1 MQIYPRIGP
10 KSRNSMATREPS
22 FMHTT
27 NTTNVGD
34 SLDFE
39 LALLRRSLGGFQA
52 ERCHGCQRAM
62 LIGER
67 VYEYESGAVRCE
79 LCRERAH
86 ADAIESH
93 MVHGPAFGHS
103 IRIIDRRAA

>member
-1 MQIYPRIGP
+1 LHEACREGP
-10 KSRNSMATREPS
+10 KSRNSIATREPR

-27 NTTNVGD
+27 KTTVD

-52 ERCHGCQRAM
+52 ECCDGCQRAM

-93 MVHGPAFGHS
+93 RVHGPAFGHS